1 MTGAIRHIAIN
12 ADDVGR
18 AKAFYEAVF
27 GWTFQA
33 WGPPDYYQVRNAG
46 EGLIGA
52 LQRRRELRPGAQML
66 GFEVTLAVDDVDAT
80 LAAAAERGG
89 KVIRPAFYLEGVGRL
104 AYIEDTEGN
113 LVGVMQYDA
122 GVFD

>member
-1 MTGAIRHIAIN
+1 MAARVRHLALN
-12 ADDVGR
+12 ADDLTR
-18 AKAFYEAVF
+18 ARGFYEAVF
-27 GWTFQA
+27 GWTFQP
-33 WGPPDYYQVRNAG
+33 WGPPGYYQAHNAG

-52 LQRRRELRPGAQML
+52 LQGRREIKPGAKML

-80 LAAAAERGG
+80 LKAVTERGG
-89 KVIRPAFYLEGVGRL
+89 KVMMPAFHLETVGRL